1 MSKPNRTII
10 IFDTTL
16 RDGEQT
22 PGVNMTIED
31 KLEIARQLARLKV
44 DVIEAGFPI
53 TSPGDFEAVRAIAS
67 EIKGPVICGLART
80 NDEDIIKAWEAVKPA
95 SPRAR
100 IHTFV
105 ATSDVHMQYKL
116 KKSPDEVLAMTKSA
130 VTLARRFTPDVEFS
144 AEDATRSDPEFL
156 ARVFTVAVESGA
168 TTINI
173 PDTVGYTA
181 PREFAEL
188 IRFLKA
194 RVPGLEGVTLSVH
207 CHDDLGM
214 AVANSLAAVQEGV
227 NQIECTVNGIGERAG
242 NTSLEEVVMALV
254 TRKDLYGC
262 TVRTATEQIYR
273 TSRLVS
279 AITGIPVQPNK
290 AIVGANAFA
299 HQSGIHQDGVLKERT
314 TYEIMRPESIG
325 LSSSRIV
332 LGKVSGRHAFRKKL
346 EEMGYSLDEKELDR
360 LFRQFKALADR
371 KKDISERDVEA
382 LVEEHVFRPREY
394 FRLDYY
400 HVTSG
405 NTTVPT
411 ATVRLAM
418 PLEEPAQVS
427 GAAAAAEALS
437 SAGRD
442 AAPAAEVAG
451 EERGPEPAPKA
462 ESPATAA
469 REVVVE
475 EAASGDGP
483 VDALFKAIER
493 AAGIKCKLTDYSLK
507 AVTSGKDALGEANLK
522 IERKGKV
529 FAGRGVS
536 VDVIEASARAY
547 VSALNRLYIEGVRP
561 GANGAINEGD

>member
-31 KLEIARQLARLKV
+31 KLEIARQLARLRV

-67 EIKGPVICGLART
+67 EIRGPVICGLART

-116 KKSPDEVLAMTKSA
+116 KKSPDEVLAMTKAA

-156 ARVFTVAVESGA
+156 ARVFGVAVESGA

-194 RVPGLEGVTLSVH
+194 RVRGLEGVTLSVH

-214 AVANSLAAVQEGV
+214 AVANSLAAIQEGV
-227 NQIECTVNGIGERAG
+227 NQIECTVNGLGERAG

-254 TRKDLYGC
+254 TRRDLYGC

-314 TYEIMRPESIG
+314 TYEIMKPESIG

-346 EEMGYSLDEKELDR
+346 EEMGYSLNEKELDR

-371 KKDISERDVEA
+371 KKDISDKDVEA

-405 NTTVPT
+405 NTTIPT

-418 PLEEPAQVS
+418 PLEESAPFS
-427 GAAAAAEALS
+427 EGAAAVAPS

-442 AAPAAEVAG
+442 AADAGEVADD
-451 EERGPEPAPKA
+451 ERGAEIAPKA

-493 AAGIKCKLTDYSLK
+493 AAGIKCKLMDYSLK

-561 GANGAINEGD
+561 GANGATSEGE